1 MNDTRPTIDKL
12 LYTPLEAAHAL
23 GVSRSTLYEL
33 LAHGDIA
40 SVRIGASRRIPA
52 DCLRRYVASLTE
64 DPRPAWP
71 VPTSS

>member
-1 MNDTRPTIDKL
+1 MTDTRPTIDKL

-23 GVSRSTLYEL
+23 GISRSTLYEL
-33 LAHGDIA
+33 LARGAID

-52 DCLRRYVASLTE
+52 DCLRRYVASLTD
-64 DPRPAWP
+64 DPRPAST